1 MKSVNYS
8 NSIPC
13 TDDFDIAVCG
23 GGVAGFCAA
32 IAAARMGAKT
42 CIIEKNRML
51 GGVMTSGGNNDIAL
65 FCAGDRPVIRGI
77 GWEFVRRLDKMGYA
91 NIPVFRDGVSH
102 SLQGVKV
109 NIPMAACLMDTMCL
123 EENVALS
130 FGATIVDVR
139 RDGDLWLLI
148 CAKKGALSAVRAKF
162 VIDCTGD
169 GDTAVCAGA
178 EYELG
183 DPHTR
188 TLQPGTLRFFPS
200 RYDAGTIT
208 REQMRESFV
217 RQVAEG
223 TLRKSDFWPG
233 ANGDPREIMTH
244 HGDNI
249 NHVEIHADYE
259 QKTEIIEIEAR
270 RSLARI
276 TGWLRSQFAETA
288 DFSMEY
294 LCDGVAYRETRRILG
309 DVYITVDDYVQAR
322 VWDDSVCYAYY
333 PVDLHQHESVA
344 DERVHNIFLDK
355 NHVPTI
361 PLRALIVRDLDNFL
375 IAGRC
380 VSSDR
385 LANSGLRVKA
395 PCMAMGQAAG
405 SAAALALRHG
415 VDIREVNIQELKSA
429 LSDADCIVP

>member
-77 GWEFVRRLDKMGYA
+77 GWEFVRRLDKIGYA
-91 NIPVFRDGVSH
+91 DIPVFRDGVSH

-139 RDGDLWLLI
+139 RDGGLWLLI

-169 GDTAVCAGA
+169 GDAAFCAGA

-183 DPHTR
+183 DPHTW

-200 RYDAGTIT
+200 RYDAGAIT

-288 DFSMEY
+288 EY
-294 LCDGVAYRETRRILG
+294 YSTAFHEMVLSTGHSNRLNRLTQTAHFGNAEYSKEELVAEIGASALVNHAGLETEKSFRNN
-309 DVYITVDDYVQAR
+309 TAYVQSWLN
-322 VWDDSVCYAYY
+322 V
-333 PVDLHQHESVA
+333 LK
-344 DERVHNIFLDK
+344 NDK
-355 NHVPTI
+355 RFIVS
-361 PLRALIVRDLDNFL
+361 ASGKVEKAVELIL
-375 IAGRC
+375 AG
-380 VSSDR
+380 
-385 LANSGLRVKA
+385 A
-395 PCMAMGQAAG
+395 
-405 SAAALALRHG
+405 
-415 VDIREVNIQELKSA
+415 
-429 LSDADCIVP
+429 

>member
-1 MKSVNYS
+1 MKSLTYS
-8 NSIPC
+8 NSIPY
-13 TDDFDIAVCG
+13 TGDFDVAVCG

-42 CIIEKNRML
+42 CVIEKNRML
-51 GGVMTSGGNNDIAL
+51 GGVMTSGGNNDIGL

-77 GWEFVRRLDKMGYA
+77 GWEFARRLNKMGYA
-91 NIPVFRDGVSH
+91 DIPVFQDGISH

-130 FGATIVDVR
+130 FGTTIVDVR
-139 RDGDLWLLI
+139 RDGGLWLLI
-148 CAKKGALSAVRAKF
+148 CAKKGALSAVRTKF

-169 GDTAVCAGA
+169 GDAAVCAGA

-183 DPHTR
+183 DPLTG
-188 TLQPGTLRFFPS
+188 TLQPGTLRFIPS
-200 RYDAGTIT
+200 TFDAGVLTK
-208 REQMRESFV
+208 EQMQKSFA
-217 RQVAEG
+217 QQLEKG
-223 TLRKSDFWPG
+223 SLRKSDFWPG
-233 ANGDPREIMTH
+233 AKGDPREIVTH

-249 NHVEIHADYE
+249 NHVEISADYE
-259 QKTEIIEIEAR
+259 QKTETIEIEAR

-276 TGWLRSQFAETA
+276 TNWMRQIPGFEA
-288 DFSMEY
+288 FSMEY

-309 DVYITVDDYVQAR
+309 DVYVTVDDYVQAR
-322 VWDDSVCYAYY
+322 VWDDSVCYAYF

-361 PLRALIVRDLDNFL
+361 PLRALIVRGLDNFL

-415 VDIREVNIQELKSA
+415 VGIRGLDIQELKSA
-429 LSDADCIVP
+429 LSDAGCIVP